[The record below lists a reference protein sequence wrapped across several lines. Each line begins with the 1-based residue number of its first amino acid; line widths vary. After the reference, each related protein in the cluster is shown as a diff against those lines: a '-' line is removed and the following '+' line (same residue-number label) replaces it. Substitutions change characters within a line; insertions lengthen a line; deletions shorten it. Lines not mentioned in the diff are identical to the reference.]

1 MLLRFMTLAL
11 VVLSVFERVLQMFLK
26 WLPGMGVKL
35 GKLLLLHVQKI
46 VLGAR
51 DVKQPVQRTF

>member
-26 WLPGMGVKL
+26 WLPGMDVKL
-35 GKLLLLHVQKI
+35 GKLLQHQELKI
-46 VLGAR
+46 VLGAN
-51 DVKQPVQRTF
+51 VVNLHVLQTS